1 MNSSNRDVVL
11 LTAFACDPRLPSE
24 PTIGWEYLLSWLT
37 IADERDLQ
45 VVAVMNERSRVATI
59 ARLEEIKRDV
69 SRLILVSPAEP
80 RYLRFLHHHRLTR
93 LEHMVWAW
101 RVPAAVRATI
111 DTTRVVLA
119 RHVTFASELLAPPIT
134 WLPATT
140 YAVWGPVGS
149 TGRADAYLFAPRPA
163 DWRKRYVIQ
172 RLRDFI
178 SRKSAR
184 RVARQV
190 DLTLTTS
197 NILAEVVRSVGARA
211 EVFPNTR
218 PIRPPDTDARR
229 TATSGALRLLCVGN
243 LVPLK
248 RFELAIAALSVP
260 ELADATLRI
269 AGKPAPGRPNE
280 LAALARELGVDER
293 VRFLGQI
300 PREAVVTEMIAADVL
315 IHLSARE
322 GGSGVV
328 GEATA
333 VGLPVVVFAGT
344 GAAAVLEFADA
355 PGVAIGREEP
365 RTSASVAEAVTAAAL
380 LPRDASTVWTETR
393 LIDEERVL
401 LDRAVALRSA
411 K

>member
-24 PTIGWEYLLSWLT
+24 PTIGWEYLRSWLT
-37 IADERDLQ
+37 IADERDLE
-45 VVAVMNERSRVATI
+45 VVAVMNERSRDASMAT
-59 ARLEEIKRDV
+59 LEEIGRDA
-69 SRLILVSPAEP
+69 SRLSIVSPPEP
-80 RYLRFLHHHRLTR
+80 RYLRFLRHHRLTR
-93 LEHMVWAW
+93 LEHVVWAW
-101 RVPAAVRATI
+101 RTPAAVRATV

-134 WLPATT
+134 WLPATAH
-140 YAVWGPVGS
+140 AVWGPVGS
-149 TGRADAYLFAPRPA
+149 TGRADAYLFAPRPQ
-163 DWRKRYVIQ
+163 DWRRRYFVQ
-172 RLRDFI
+172 RVRDLLS
-178 SRKSAR
+178 SRSVRRIAR
-184 RVARQV
+184 RV

-197 NILAEVVRSVGARA
+197 GILADVVRSVGACA

-218 PIRPPDTDARR
+218 PIQPQAAVERQPPRR
-229 TATSGALRLLCVGN
+229 DALRLLCVGN

-248 RFELAIAALSVP
+248 RFELAIAALSVS
-260 ELADATLRI
+260 ELAGATLRI
-269 AGKPAPGRPNE
+269 AGKPAPGKANE
-280 LAALARELGVDER
+280 LAVLARELGVDDR
-293 VRFLGQI
+293 VQFLGQI
-300 PREAVVTEMIAADVL
+300 PREAVVAEMGAADVL

-365 RTSASVAEAVTAAAL
+365 RTSTTVAEAVTAAAR

-401 LDRAVALRSA
+401 LDRAVAERNA
-411 K
+411 E